1 MAKGKKK
8 KKGAPGFKKA
18 GEAAAAKRKSKGEGM
33 SEYGRIGTAA
43 ELYKRCIMQGM
54 SNEACH
60 KKVTAELGAKAAG
73 TAAYPGWYRCYLR
86 SHGFKNVPDN
96 K

>member
-1 MAKGKKK
+1 MAKSKKK
-8 KKGAPGFKKA
+8 
-18 GEAAAAKRKSKGEGM
+18 AAAAKATKKATGEGM
-33 SEYGRIGTAA
+33 SEYGRVGTAA
-43 ELYKRCIMQGM
+43 ELYKRLIMQGA
-54 SNEACH
+54 SNEDAH
-60 KKVTAELGAKAAG
+60 KKVTKELGAKAAG